1 MVIQSEAV
9 NNGQSAHTVT
19 AVGST
24 FGKHHP
30 NYGRLCVIMANR
42 QSVNNAEN
50 EKEKHMKPSEI
61 ITYLS
66 NLADDFD
73 LQQRHSESIYLREA
87 AALVASHTSYEIS
100 RLTMTLG
107 EQVFD
112 LMTEPAPAPVLQ
124 TTWERLGKK

>member
-1 MVIQSEAV
+1 MKHDKTLLTSKKRWI
-9 NNGQSAHTVT
+9 NTV
-19 AVGST
+19 
-24 FGKHHP
+24 
-30 NYGRLCVIMANR
+30 
-42 QSVNNAEN
+42 
-50 EKEKHMKPSEI
+50 KPSEI

-73 LQQRHSESIYLREA
+73 LQDRHTEAVYLREA
-87 AALVASHTSYEIS
+87 AALVASHTSSELS

-112 LMTEPAPAPVLQ
+112 MMTAPPKPVLQ

>member
-1 MVIQSEAV
+1 
-9 NNGQSAHTVT
+9 
-19 AVGST
+19 
-24 FGKHHP
+24 
-30 NYGRLCVIMANR
+30 
-42 QSVNNAEN
+42 
-50 EKEKHMKPSEI
+50 MKPSEI

-87 AALVASHTSYEIS
+87 AALVASHTTSQIS

-107 EQVFD
+107 DQVFD
-112 LMTEPAPAPVLQ
+112 LMTEPAPAPKLE

>member
-1 MVIQSEAV
+1 
-9 NNGQSAHTVT
+9 
-19 AVGST
+19 
-24 FGKHHP
+24 
-30 NYGRLCVIMANR
+30 
-42 QSVNNAEN
+42 
-50 EKEKHMKPSEI
+50 MKPSEI

-87 AALVASHTSYEIS
+87 AALVASHTSSELS

-112 LMTEPAPAPVLQ
+112 MMTAPPEPKLQ